1 MKRNHVRSVRV
12 PHPIPTSHGGSD
24 VRRPTRLLA
33 VFCGA
38 TALLA
43 GCASAPSEAP
53 TAAPDPADWPAVLDA
68 ARGQTV
74 DWYMYTGDEAV
85 NGVVEGYVAPRLEQE
100 FGIEL
105 NVVSVADT
113 ADAVNKVL
121 AERQAGRAGSG
132 TVDAIWLNG
141 ENFSTG
147 KQADLWA
154 CGYPE
159 SLPNAQYVDLTDPA
173 VATDFGTPV
182 EGCEAAWQQAAS
194 ALVYDS
200 AQLGEADVA
209 SLDALSEW
217 ARANPG
223 RFTYPAP
230 PDFTGS
236 MAVRTFLYDTV
247 EDPAALAGEFDPAT
261 FAPAADALWTRLN
274 DLEPALWRGGATYP
288 TSQDAVE
295 QLFATGEV
303 AAYLTYGPGTVAAKV
318 ADGVY
323 PAGTRT
329 AVPSPGNIANTSY
342 LAIPADAADRAAA
355 LVLANL
361 LQDPQTQLRF
371 FADGG
376 IYPVIDLDRVPAEV
390 RAEFEAVDL
399 GESVLPLD
407 ELTAS
412 TLPELDTGYATAVE
426 DGWTAQVLQR

>member
-1 MKRNHVRSVRV
+1 M
-12 PHPIPTSHGGSD
+12 
-24 VRRPTRLLA
+24 RRPTLLVA
-33 VFCGA
+33 VFCGVA
-38 TALLA
+38 ALVA
-43 GCASAPSEAP
+43 GCASATSAD

-68 ARGQTV
+68 ARGQTL

-100 FGIEL
+100 FGVEL

-132 TVDAIWLNG
+132 TVDAIWING
-141 ENFSTG
+141 ENFATG

-159 SLPNAQYVDLTDPA
+159 ALPNARYVDLTDPA
-173 VATDFGTPV
+173 VAEDFGVPV
-182 EGCEAAWQQAAS
+182 EGCEAAWHQANS
-194 ALVYDS
+194 ALVYDG
-200 AQLGEADVA
+200 ARLGEADVA
-209 SLDALSEW
+209 SLSALSEW
-217 ARANPG
+217 ARSNPG
-223 RFTYPAP
+223 RFTYPAL

-247 EDPAALAGEFDPAT
+247 DDPAALSGAFDPAT
-261 FAPAADALWTRLN
+261 FAPRAEALWPRLN

-288 TSQDAVE
+288 TSQNAVE
-295 QLFATGEV
+295 RLYATGEI
-303 AAYLTYGPGTVAAKV
+303 AAYFTYGPGTVAAKV
-318 ADGVY
+318 ADGVF
-323 PAGTRT
+323 PATTRT
-329 AVPSPGNIANTSY
+329 AVPSPGNIANTSF

-376 IYPVIDLDRVPAEV
+376 IYPVIELDRVPADV
-390 RAEFEAVDL
+390 RAAFDAVDL

-407 ELTAS
+407 ELTAR
-412 TLPELDTGYATAVE
+412 TLPELHPDYAAAVE
-426 DGWTAQVLQR
+426 DGWTAEVLQR